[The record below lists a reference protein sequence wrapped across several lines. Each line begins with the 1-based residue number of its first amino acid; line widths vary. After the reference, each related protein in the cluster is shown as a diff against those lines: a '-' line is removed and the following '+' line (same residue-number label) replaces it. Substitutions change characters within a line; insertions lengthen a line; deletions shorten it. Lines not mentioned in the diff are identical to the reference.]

1 MEDWKEYNLGE
12 LIELKNGVAFK
23 SSEFVDHGVPVIKI
37 KNVKPNRIL
46 VDDLSYVSQ
55 ETSLNKRCFDILP
68 TDILITMT
76 GNRKDGGADS
86 WVGKVALFNQ
96 TGRYLLN
103 QRVSAIRVKDNRLVD
118 NVYLSY
124 LLSSWDAQLYFV
136 NHSNSSGGQANIS
149 PDVVYNYPVALPPL
163 SVQLEIASILKSLDD
178 KIECNRRIN
187 ENLEQQAQALFDNV
201 LMNEELPRDK
211 VLKDYA
217 FINPT
222 RSKKKGEIARYIDMS
237 SLPTKGSFPSD
248 WVNKPYNGGMK
259 FQNGDTLMARITP
272 CLENGKTAYI
282 NFLDID
288 EVAFGSTEYIV
299 MAPHDGIPS
308 ELFYFLARN
317 KDFVSYAVAH
327 MNGSSGRQRVSATD
341 IESYIMPNIPSD
353 LIKQFGERAEV
364 IMECIKTNSIENR
377 RLAELRD
384 TLLPRLMSGE
394 LKVQNIDLINE
405 MLAKGIR

>member
-1 MEDWKEYNLGE
+1 MNDWKDVKIGDLCKIKHGF
-12 LIELKNGVAFK
+12 AFK
-23 SSEFVDHGVPVIKI
+23 GIYFVDEPQKYVCVTPGNFSLKGGF
-37 KNVKPNRIL
+37 KNDKPKYYNGPIPEDYIL
-46 VDDLSYVSQ
+46 REDDLIVTMTDLSKAGDTLGYSALVPYDKRYTFLHNQRIGLITDLSSSVEKHFLYWIMRTYDYQRYIVSHCSGSTVKHTSPSNIGSY
-55 ETSLNKRCFDILP
+55 CFKCPTKDIQKKIVDIL
-68 TDILITMT
+68 
-76 GNRKDGGADS
+76 
-86 WVGKVALFNQ
+86 
-96 TGRYLLN
+96 
-103 QRVSAIRVKDNRLVD
+103 DNIE
-118 NVYLSY
+118 S
-124 LLSSWDAQLYFV
+124 
-136 NHSNSSGGQANIS
+136 
-149 PDVVYNYPVALPPL
+149 
-163 SVQLEIASILKSLDD
+163 
-178 KIECNRRIN
+178 KIEFNKRIN

-299 MAPHDGIPS
+299 MAPHDGISS

-394 LKVQNIDLINE
+394 LKVQNTDLINE
-405 MLAKGIR
+405 MLEKGIR